1 MAPPRSVDLRV
12 DRCDSELSWLRM
24 VWTDSMM
31 TGRYIKT
38 MPIIINSYQIHN
50 PIQWVYSR
58 QFAWFSSLQT
68 PIQGNWDI
76 WHISHVSANY
86 ICTEHKAMLAPGHQS
101 KLLLALQESKRP
113 NWRRHRVCL
122 HRLRCSVASIFTYF
136 HGPWFALQPQ
146 RKRRLNRTSSE
157 WEESP
162 CSPAQKINIYI

>member
-1 MAPPRSVDLRV
+1 MS
-12 DRCDSELSWLRM
+12 
-24 VWTDSMM
+24 
-31 TGRYIKT
+31 
-38 MPIIINSYQIHN
+38 
-50 PIQWVYSR
+50 IQYTV
-58 QFAWFSSLQT
+58 FLGFLTSS

-76 WHISHVSANY
+76 WHISPVSANY

-162 CSPAQKINIYI
+162 CSPAQKINIINMFHLFKGEFIQWFHVNYTPNGSWWLCLILPIT